1 MHYTPDLKEPPAKA
15 ISARGKTDRTQQS
28 GAETQVRVARPS
40 TATGDQFVDKSLKE
54 AQGCLGKVRGRS
66 WEPQALQGSGLA
78 SEGALV
84 TGAIV
89 LETSEPLSIPE
100 VTWVTD
106 TRPTVPLPTVV
117 SLCKVF
123 PESWGSE
130 ILFYFSIFMY
140 ICVWCAYIR
149 A

>member
-1 MHYTPDLKEPPAKA
+1 M
-15 ISARGKTDRTQQS
+15 
-28 GAETQVRVARPS
+28 ARPS

-54 AQGCLGKVRGRS
+54 VQGCLGKVRGRS

-89 LETSEPLSIPE
+89 SETSEPLSIPE
-100 VTWVTD
+100 VIRVTD

-130 ILFYFSIFMY
+130 ILFIFPCSCIYVCGMQ
-140 ICVWCAYIR
+140 VPVYIR
-149 A
+149 VHACRGSRFHVLFCLIHRGRV